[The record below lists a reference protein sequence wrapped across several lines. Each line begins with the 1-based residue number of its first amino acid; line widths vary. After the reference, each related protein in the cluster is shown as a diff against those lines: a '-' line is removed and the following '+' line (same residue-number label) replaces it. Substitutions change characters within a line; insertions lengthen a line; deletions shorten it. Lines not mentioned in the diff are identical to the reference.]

1 MIKSMRYYEEE
12 CTRGFEKLEDDFMK
26 EPSELAEYVTGFTE
40 ELYNLGLR
48 MIQESLEQ
56 MDEMLNKSLKRLQ
69 HWIVESHKTKK
80 LTTSL
85 GDVNFRKTLFTNRE
99 IGTSEYLL
107 DCIVDLVR
115 NERIT
120 EDAETT

>member
-48 MIQESLEQ
+48 MIQESLERW
-56 MDEMLNKSLKRLQ
+56 MK
-69 HWIVESHKTKK
+69 
-80 LTTSL
+80 
-85 GDVNFRKTLFTNRE
+85 
-99 IGTSEYLL
+99 
-107 DCIVDLVR
+107 C
-115 NERIT
+115 
-120 EDAETT
+120 

>member
-1 MIKSMRYYEEE
+1 
-12 CTRGFEKLEDDFMK
+12 
-26 EPSELAEYVTGFTE
+26 
-40 ELYNLGLR
+40 
-48 MIQESLEQ
+48 